1 MKSLSLCT
9 KKGQDVVYNYLFEDN
24 QFSLDTVFLNVPI
37 FSISIST
44 KSPGDKNLGFGFM
57 KTPTPAGVP
66 VAIMSPGSKVIT

>member
-1 MKSLSLCT
+1 MCA
-9 KKGQDVVYNYLFEDN
+9 KKGRDVVDNYLLEDH
-24 QFSLDTVFLNVPI
+24 QFSFDTMFLNVPI